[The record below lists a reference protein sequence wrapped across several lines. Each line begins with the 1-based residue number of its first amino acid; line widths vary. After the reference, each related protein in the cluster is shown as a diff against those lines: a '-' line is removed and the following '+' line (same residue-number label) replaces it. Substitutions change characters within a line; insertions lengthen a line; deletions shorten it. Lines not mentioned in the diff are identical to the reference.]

1 MFKLTVKTLWSHK
14 RRLIGTF
21 AAVALG
27 VAFLSGTLVL
37 GDTLRANFDELF
49 ARANAGVDAVVRSAE
64 SMNTEVGRVRPLI
77 DESLAG
83 KLRDVDGVAT
93 VAPNIEG
100 YGALIGQ
107 DGEPVGGG
115 GPPQLAGAWID
126 DPELNPYQLVEG
138 RPPLSANEVV
148 VNRTAAED
156 AGLQPGDT
164 ATVQTPDP
172 VQVKVVG
179 LTSFG
184 PEDSAAGITF
194 VAFTTEAAQRLVLH
208 REDQVTSF
216 LLKADDGVSQEGL
229 VAATGP
235 ILPEGVESITGEA
248 LTEESIDDIGK
259 EFLDV
264 FSIFLTSFAVVAL
277 MVATFSIYNT
287 FSILVAQRTRESAL
301 LRALGASR
309 RQILASVVGE
319 AAVIGVVASVF
330 GLLGGLLVAE
340 GLKGLFDAF
349 GFGLPA
355 GGLALKSGA
364 VMASLVVGMVVTLA
378 AGVVPAVKASRVPP
392 LAALRE
398 VALERTH
405 ASLPR
410 AVAGLVLIGIGVAV
424 VLAAVLGGGDG
435 VLARAGL
442 GAAATI
448 IGVVVFGPVIARPA
462 AGAIGWPLPRLR
474 GVTGLLARQ
483 NAMRNP
489 RRTAGTASALMV
501 GVAVV
506 TLFTVV
512 AASIKQSIDDSV
524 ARSFGGDLVVTAGG
538 FGPVAGF
545 SPQMA
550 GKVADLPEVEAATGL
565 GTGAVRIGGETE
577 TVAVAEPGPLVRVL
591 DLDES
596 HGSVK
601 DLETKEFAV
610 SADKADSE
618 DWKLGSVVPVT
629 FLDGSTESLRVGAI
643 YESSDV
649 AGNLVLTRESYDPH
663 AQQALDQVVFVL
675 LADGVGLEE
684 GKAAVEEVAADF
696 GSPKVED
703 KQQFLD
709 TVAGG
714 VNQMLAMVYVML
726 TLAILIAL
734 MGIANTLS
742 LSIFERTRELGL
754 LRAVGETRGQLRS
767 MVRWES
773 VVISTFGTVGGLGV
787 GIFLGWALVLAA
799 SSEGIASFAA
809 PPGQMV
815 IVLFVGAL
823 VGVLAGLRPALR
835 AAKLNVLAAIATE

>member
-49 ARANAGVDAVVRSAE
+49 ARANAGVDAVVRTAD
-64 SMNTEVGRVRPLI
+64 SMQTEFGRQRPPL
-77 DESLAG
+77 DAGLAA
-83 KLRDVDGVAT
+83 KLQAARGVAT

-100 YGALIGQ
+100 YGALIGK
-107 DGEPVGGG
+107 DGEPVGGM
-115 GPPQLAGAWID
+115 GPPQLAGNWIED
-126 DPELNPYQLVEG
+126 ADLNPYDLVEG
-138 RPPLSANEVV
+138 RAPRTPDEVV

-156 AGLQPGDT
+156 AGLGVGDR

-172 VQVKVVG
+172 VKVKVVG
-179 LTSFG
+179 LASFG
-184 PEDSAAGITF
+184 PEDSAGGVTF

-208 REDQVTSF
+208 RQDKVSSF
-216 LLKADDGVSQEGL
+216 LLKAGEGVSEDDL
-229 VAATGP
+229 VAAVRP
-235 ILPEGVESITGEA
+235 LLPSGAESITGKQ
-248 LTEESIDDIGK
+248 LTDESIDDIGK
-259 EFLDV
+259 DFLNV

-319 AAVIGVVASVF
+319 AAVIGVVASVL
-330 GLLGGLLVAE
+330 GLLGGLGVAE
-340 GLKGLFDAF
+340 GLKGLFGAF

-355 GGLALKSGA
+355 GGLALKTDA
-364 VMASLVVGMVVTLA
+364 VIASLVVGMVVTLL

-405 ASLPR
+405 ASVPR

-424 VLAAVLGGGDG
+424 VLAAVLGGGDD

-442 GAAATI
+442 GAGATI
-448 IGVVVFGPVIARPA
+448 LGVVVFGPVIARPA

-474 GVTGLLARQ
+474 GITGLLARQ

-524 ARSFGGDLVVTAGG
+524 ARSFGGDLVVTSGG
-538 FGPVAGF
+538 FGPAAGF
-545 SPQMA
+545 SPQLA
-550 GKVADLPEVEAATGL
+550 GKVADLPEVKGATGF
-565 GTGAVRIGGETE
+565 GVGAVRIGSDTE
-577 TVAVAEPGPLVRVL
+577 TVGVAEPGSLVRVL

-596 HGSVK
+596 DGSIE
-601 DLETKEFAV
+601 DLERNEFAA
-610 SADKADSE
+610 SADKADKE
-618 DWKLGSVVPVT
+618 GWKLGSVVSVT
-629 FLDGSTESLRVGAI
+629 FLDGTTQKLRLGAI
-643 YESSDV
+643 YESADV
-649 AGNLVLTRESYDPH
+649 AGPLVLTRESYDPH
-663 AQQALDQVVFVL
+663 APQSLDQVVFVV
-675 LADGVGLEE
+675 LAGGVALPQ
-684 GKAAVEEVAADF
+684 GKAAVQDVAKAF

-773 VVISTFGTVGGLGV
+773 VVISTFGTVGGLAV

-809 PPGQMV
+809 PPGQMAV
-815 IVLFVGAL
+815 VLVVGAI
-823 VGVLAGLRPALR
+823 VGILAGLRPALR

>member
-1 MFKLTVKTLWSHK
+1 WSHK

-64 SMNTEVGRVRPLI
+64 SMRTEVGRVRPLI

-107 DGEPVGGG
+107 DGEPVGGS
-115 GPPQLAGAWID
+115 GPPQLAGNWID

-138 RPPLSANEVV
+138 RPPLNANEVV

-156 AGLQPGDT
+156 AGLKPGDT

-179 LTSFG
+179 LVSFG
-184 PEDSAAGITF
+184 PEDSAGGVTF
-194 VAFTTEAAQRLVLH
+194 VAFITDAAQRLLLH
-208 REDQVTSF
+208 RDGQVTSF
-216 LLKADDGVSQEGL
+216 LLKAEDGVSQEDL
-229 VAATGP
+229 VAEVRP
-235 ILPEGVESITGEA
+235 VLPGSVETITGTE
-248 LTEESIDDIGK
+248 LTDESIDDIGK
-259 EFLDV
+259 DFLNV

-349 GFGLPA
+349 GFALPA
-355 GGLALKSGA
+355 GGLALKAGA
-364 VMASLVVGMVVTLA
+364 VVASLLVGMVVTLA

-398 VALERTH
+398 VALERTR
-405 ASLPR
+405 ASVPR
-410 AVAGLVLIGIGVAV
+410 AVAGLLLIGIGVAV

-442 GAAATI
+442 GAGATI
-448 IGVVVFGPVIARPA
+448 VGVVVFGPVIARPA

-512 AASIKQSIDDSV
+512 AASIKQSIDD
-524 ARSFGGDLVVTAGG
+524 
-538 FGPVAGF
+538 
-545 SPQMA
+545 
-550 GKVADLPEVEAATGL
+550 
-565 GTGAVRIGGETE
+565 
-577 TVAVAEPGPLVRVL
+577 
-591 DLDES
+591 
-596 HGSVK
+596 
-601 DLETKEFAV
+601 
-610 SADKADSE
+610 
-618 DWKLGSVVPVT
+618 
-629 FLDGSTESLRVGAI
+629 
-643 YESSDV
+643 
-649 AGNLVLTRESYDPH
+649 
-663 AQQALDQVVFVL
+663 
-675 LADGVGLEE
+675 
-684 GKAAVEEVAADF
+684 
-696 GSPKVED
+696 
-703 KQQFLD
+703 
-709 TVAGG
+709 
-714 VNQMLAMVYVML
+714 
-726 TLAILIAL
+726 
-734 MGIANTLS
+734 
-742 LSIFERTRELGL
+742 
-754 LRAVGETRGQLRS
+754 
-767 MVRWES
+767 
-773 VVISTFGTVGGLGV
+773 
-787 GIFLGWALVLAA
+787 
-799 SSEGIASFAA
+799 
-809 PPGQMV
+809 
-815 IVLFVGAL
+815 
-823 VGVLAGLRPALR
+823 
-835 AAKLNVLAAIATE
+835 